1 MFIKAWNSLIDNRE
15 ELIKRWERM
24 VEFGNPLVQY
34 RAIQFGDMAENV
46 VKVKVSDRE
55 LILKVVEHT
64 TVFESGKL
72 V

>member
-1 MFIKAWNSLIDNRE
+1 
-15 ELIKRWERM
+15 M